1 MDTWRTGQFELM
13 LQRVL
18 QLQLRIIEKLELV
31 EGPIQ
36 RDWYT
41 PAEMAEITKRKSATI
56 RGWCRNRRLEAR
68 KRAQGRGDKLGWEI
82 SAKELQR
89 YRDHGLLP
97 IRTNAEPSSDQM

>member
-1 MDTWRTGQFELM
+1 MNAPWTGQFELI

-18 QLQLRIIEKLELV
+18 QLQHRIIEKLELV

-36 RDWYT
+36 RAWYT
-41 PAEMAEITKRKSATI
+41 PAEIAEITKRKSATI

-68 KRAQGRGDKLGWEI
+68 KRAQGRGDKFEWEI

-97 IRTNAEPSSDQM
+97 LRPYVVPSPDQM